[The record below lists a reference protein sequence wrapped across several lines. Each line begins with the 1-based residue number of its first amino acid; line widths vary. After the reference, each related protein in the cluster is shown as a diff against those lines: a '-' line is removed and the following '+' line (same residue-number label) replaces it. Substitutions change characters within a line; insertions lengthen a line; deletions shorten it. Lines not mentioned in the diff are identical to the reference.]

1 MIELPY
7 DIQAESGIIATI
19 IYNPEFI
26 LHSETLRP
34 EHFYIKENQCYY
46 WAIWS
51 LYLEDKVEKIDT
63 FNLMTK
69 INSNKGVKNVVDVL
83 NLPSI
88 QEFVELSKEVARD
101 TVEEYKLLVK
111 RVTSM
116 SFKRDLYKKLQHFS
130 SKVLDVDEDNVGE
143 LNSHIYKELN
153 RLSEKYITNDN
164 IKLFGE
170 TIEALWKQ
178 ICDRRTAN
186 GIYGLPS
193 KFPSLN
199 EYFTYEPQE
208 LILFQARMKKGKSI
222 FLMNET
228 IHKMNLNIPT
238 AYFDTELSS
247 RQFFERMLAYLTKI
261 SVKTI
266 KQGSYTDAEELLISD
281 AMKWIKEKKF
291 VHIYNTHWD
300 LDQIY
305 AQCKILQ
312 NKMGLQFLVY
322 DYMKSNTKNSN
333 EQYNELGAMCD
344 FLKNNIAGELNFP
357 VLAAAQLNRMGQT
370 ADSDKI
376 ERYCS
381 VSLMWREK
389 SIDEQMVDGKNC
401 GNYALNVKL
410 NRLGEQMADGDYI
423 DFDFNGNIVTIE
435 EAKKQHSKD
444 SLPF

>member
-1 MIELPY
+1 MIELPH
-7 DIQAESGIIATI
+7 DIQAEAGVIASI
-19 IYNPEFI
+19 IYNPEFV
-26 LHSETLRP
+26 LHSEILRP
-34 EHFYIKENQCYY
+34 EHFYTNENKCYY

-51 LYLEDKVEKIDT
+51 LYIEDKVEKIDA

-69 INSNKGVKNVVDVL
+69 INSDKGVKNTISSL

-88 QEFVELSKEVARD
+88 QEFIDLSKGVARG
-101 TVEEYKLLVK
+101 TIEEYKLLTK
-111 RVTSM
+111 RIISM
-116 SFKRDLYKKLQHFS
+116 SFKRDLYKELQHFS
-130 SKVLDVDEDNVGE
+130 SKVLDVREDNVGE

-153 RLSEKYITNDN
+153 HLSEKYITNDN

-170 TIEALWKQ
+170 IIDDLWKE
-178 ICDRRTAN
+178 ICDRRTSD

-193 KFPSLN
+193 KFPILN

-222 FLMNET
+222 FLMNEA
-228 IHKMNLNIPT
+228 IHKVELNVPT

-247 RQFFERMLAYLTKI
+247 RQFFERMLAYKTQI

-266 KQGSYTDAEELLISD
+266 KQGNYTTSEEAQIQD
-281 AMKWIKEKKF
+281 AMKWIKEKQF
-291 VHIYNTHWD
+291 VHIYNPSWS
-300 LDQIY
+300 LDRIY

-312 NKMGLQFLVY
+312 NKIGLKFLVY

-344 FLKNNIAGELNFP
+344 FLKNNIAGELKFP

-389 SIDEQMVDGKNC
+389 SSDEQMVDGKDC
-401 GNYALNVKL
+401 GNFALSVKL
-410 NRLGEQMADGDYI
+410 NRLGAQMI
-423 DFDFNGNIVTIE
+423 DDNYLDFEFNGNIVTVD